1 MAHGLG
7 RYMPALPEA
16 ALADSGAASTLAQI
30 VETTDLVRLPDGREF
45 FITPATPDLVDRL
58 ACFDTEREDMEDE
71 GVALDWTHGAQLKS
85 RGRWLYPILI
95 QDGDAEPLM
104 HDGGA
109 I

>member
-16 ALADSGAASTLAQI
+16 ALADSGAASALAQI

-58 ACFDTEREDMEDE
+58 ACFGAEHEDMEDE
-71 GVALDWTHGAQLKS
+71 GLALDWMHGPSVRIGGQWFFPVSADDGEREPELWG
-85 RGRWLYPILI
+85 GR
-95 QDGDAEPLM
+95 Q
-104 HDGGA
+104 
-109 I
+109 